1 LNLSHFISKRIRDA
15 KSASFTATVI
25 KIAIGSVAIGL
36 AVMIISFA
44 ILEGFRETIQTKVFS
59 LGAHLQIT
67 KYSAANL
74 YEEEPV
80 STSSGIYEN
89 AQRINGVAHIQQ
101 YSLKPALLKTETEV
115 QGVVLKGV
123 GKDFNIAMFDQNMVE
138 GSFISLA
145 DTVSDQVVISKSIA
159 TLLKLNINDSFW
171 LYFLQSPPRFRKLK
185 VQGIY
190 ETGLEEFDE
199 KIILGD
205 IRLIKELNQWDD
217 SLAGGFEVFIHNF
230 DSIDEVTDRVYE
242 EMEEHDLQVEK
253 ITDQHPQLF
262 DWLVLLSRNVNV
274 FLILILTVACFNMV
288 STLLI
293 MIMERTNMIGLFKA
307 LGATNWQIRKIF
319 MYNGMRL
326 ILQGLFFG
334 NLIGLGFCFVQYYF
348 RIIPLDTEN
357 YYMSFVPIHWNLL
370 IILILNL
377 LTFVMT
383 TFVLLIPTVI
393 ITRIKPIK
401 AIKFD

>member
-1 LNLSHFISKRIRDA
+1 MNLSHFISKRIRDS

-25 KIAIGSVAIGL
+25 KISIGSVAIGL

-59 LGAHLQIT
+59 LGAHLQIS
-67 KYSAANL
+67 KISAANL
-74 YEEEPV
+74 YEEVPI
-80 STSSGIYEN
+80 TTASGIYHN
-89 AQRINGVAHIQQ
+89 AKNIKGVNHVQE

-123 GKDFNIAMFDQNMVE
+123 GHDFNRPVFEENMVQ
-138 GSFISLA
+138 GSFLSLG
-145 DTVSDQVVISKSIA
+145 DSVSDQVVISRNIA
-159 TLLKLNINDSFW
+159 NKLKLNTGEHFW

-205 IRLIKELNQWDD
+205 IRLIKELNQWED
-217 SLAGGFEVFIHNF
+217 SLTGGLEVFVNDF
-230 DSIDEVTDRVYE
+230 DNLDVVADRIYE
-242 EMEEHDLQVEK
+242 EMEMDLDLYK
-253 ITDQHPQLF
+253 ITDQYPQLF
-262 DWLVLLSRNVNV
+262 DWLVLLSRNVNI
-274 FLILILTVACFNMV
+274 FLVLILTVACFNMV

-319 MYNGMRL
+319 MYNGIRL

-334 NLIGLGFCFVQYYF
+334 NLIGLGFCLLQYYF
-348 RIIPLDTEN
+348 RIIPLDPEN
-357 YYMSFVPIHWNLL
+357 YYMSFVPIHWNFT
-370 IILILNL
+370 IVILLNL
-377 LTFVMT
+377 LTLFT
-383 TFVLLIPTVI
+383 TSLVLLIPTIV